1 MKDDWLRRDRN
12 HYRQLPFQPDP
23 RLCWMVLPPFALASF
38 WLSPAGAQWVRSGCA
53 LPNKYA
59 ILRASTTRPL
69 KPQGDLT
76 GLIES

>member
-1 MKDDWLRRDRN
+1 
-12 HYRQLPFQPDP
+12 
-23 RLCWMVLPPFALASF
+23 LPPFALASF